1 MVHRTCCSIRR
12 SSWHFNSLYL

>member
-1 MVHRTCCSIRR
+1 MVHRTCCSIWR